1 LSFDN
6 LWDWKAP
13 LPWEETFSD
22 IQINVDKGIPAHD
35 LMSMKKTKT
44 RKVWV
49 GKVVIGGGA
58 PISVQSMTKTDT
70 CDVSST
76 IRQIKKLEKAG
87 CEIIRVAVPDTE
99 AASVLPQI
107 KRKINIPL
115 VADIHFDYKLALKAI
130 DSGVDKLRINP
141 GNIGAKWKVKEIVK
155 AASERKIPI
164 RIGVNAGSLPR
175 DILKKHTKASPQ
187 ALVEAA
193 IRQARV
199 LENLNFE
206 SIVVSVK
213 AFDVPT
219 TIKAYELM
227 SKKTDYPLHLGITE
241 AGLPQAGAIRS
252 ALGIGLLLAQG
263 IGDTIRVSLT
273 GDPVEEIRV
282 GQEILQSLN
291 LRQFGPTIISCPTCG
306 RCEIDA
312 ISLTKK
318 VEQKVKNIN
327 VPLKIAVMGCV
338 VNGPGEARYADIG
351 IAGGT
356 GYGLLFRKG
365 KIIGKVKEKDLV
377 GALLNM
383 MRDLIKERGIAKPS
397 CR

>member
-1 LSFDN
+1 
-6 LWDWKAP
+6 
-13 LPWEETFSD
+13 
-22 IQINVDKGIPAHD
+22 
-35 LMSMKKTKT
+35 
-44 RKVWV
+44 V

-70 CDVSST
+70 RDVSST

-99 AASVLPQI
+99 AVKVLSQI
-107 KRKINIPL
+107 KQKIKIPL
-115 VADIHFDYKLALKAI
+115 VADIHFDYRLALKAV

-141 GNIGAKWKVKEIVK
+141 GNIGAKWKVKEITK

-164 RIGVNAGSLPR
+164 RIGVNAGSVPR
-175 DILKKHTKASPQ
+175 DLLAKYKKVSAK
-187 ALVEAA
+187 ALVDAA
-193 IRQARV
+193 VRHIKI
-199 LENLNFE
+199 LEDLNFND
-206 SIVVSVK
+206 IVVSVK

-219 TIKAYELM
+219 TIQAYELI

-241 AGLPQAGAIRS
+241 AGLPQAGAVRS

-273 GDPVEEIRV
+273 GDPVEEIKV
-282 GQEILQSLN
+282 GQEILKSLN
-291 LRQFGPTIISCPTCG
+291 LRDYGPTIISCPTCG
-306 RCEIDA
+306 RCEIDL

-318 VEQKVKNIN
+318 VERKVKNIQA
-327 VPLKIAVMGCV
+327 PLKIAVMGCV

-351 IAGGT
+351 IAGGK

-365 KIIGKVKEKDLV
+365 KIIGKVKEKDLIK
-377 GALLNM
+377 ALL
-383 MRDLIKERGIAKPS
+383 DEVKGLSKKG
-397 CR
+397 